1 MKLEIVGGGA
11 AMPRAKKLRENA
23 ENCAEMAENARDDA
37 SRRRYQ
43 RMELTYLHLAE
54 TEDWLDGQ
62 MSPSA
67 RQVESGSN

>member
-1 MKLEIVGGGA
+1 
-11 AMPRAKKLRENA
+11 
-23 ENCAEMAENARDDA
+23 MAENARDDA

-62 MSPSA
+62 IAPSA
-67 RQVESGSN
+67 RQVKSGSN